1 MRNFH
6 LCIDGAYGMYD
17 PTMYSRTDGLYLPLP
32 SSEPNFFNAYPT
44 STDDNLAVP
53 APTGTYGLDMH
64 LDQSSSSSTSPFDY
78 YPSLPAQAPAG
89 PNEFR
94 ESDWVDLNDQDDY
107 TALSPLP
114 IFSLTEDGASPSS
127 SGSSSLYSTPGPVT
141 PKRLASPL
149 NLPGSPASRS
159 GCSTPTHGYAVGGW
173 A

>member
-1 MRNFH
+1 ME
-6 LCIDGAYGMYD
+6 LCIDVAYGMYD

-32 SSEPNFFNAYPT
+32 SEPNFFNAYPDSDPT
-44 STDDNLAVP
+44 HTDNNLAVP
-53 APTGTYGLDMH
+53 TATYGPDMH
-64 LDQSSSSSTSPFDY
+64 LGQSSSSSTSPFDY
-78 YPSLPAQAPAG
+78 YPPSQAAQAPAG

-94 ESDWVDLNDQDDY
+94 ESDWVDLNDDY
-107 TALSPLP
+107 AALSPLP

-149 NLPGSPASRS
+149 NLPGSPAR
-159 GCSTPTHGYAVGGW
+159 CSTPTPGYGAGRW